1 MTDMSIRIAEEQCIG
16 CRRCVEV
23 CPGNLIKVNASGKA
37 QIRHVRD
44 CWGCTSC
51 VKECPKNAIRFYLGA
66 DMGGRG
72 STLVVTEDR
81 EKSIWTVTDPKGQI
95 QTIEVRKNDANK
107 Y

>member
-1 MTDMSIRIAEEQCIG
+1 MSIRIDKEQCVG
-16 CRRCVEV
+16 CGRCVEV
-23 CPGNLIKVNASGKA
+23 CPGNLIKLAENGKA
-37 QIRHVRD
+37 GIRHIRD

-51 VKECPKNAIRFYLGA
+51 VKECPRNAILFYLGA

-72 STLVVTEDR
+72 STLCVTE
-81 EKSIWTVTDPKGQI
+81 EKERSIWTVTAPDGQM